1 MIIYQISINGVQ
13 SLITQESIDALKNQL
28 DVVEVVSHYIE
39 LKKMGSTFKACCP
52 FHQENTPSFVVN
64 SSKGFY
70 HCFGCGASGD
80 SITFVMEYE
89 KINYK
94 EALEKLAQ
102 FYNVTL
108 VYDNQKQQNVD
119 SKIMDF
125 MNDYYQNGITK
136 EVESYIHSRGIS
148 NVMKEKFELG
158 YAGHNYEIMAYLQK
172 NSVDMQEALNLGILG
187 VDNENGVKRYYARL
201 TQRLIFPIRSPQN
214 KIIGF
219 GGRTLGNHPAK
230 YINSPQTKL
239 FNKSQILYGYPQAK
253 ESIYKKEEIII
264 TEGYL
269 DVIMLHQAGFTNAVA
284 TLGTALTKEHLPLLS
299 KGNPKIIVAYD
310 GDNAGMNAAFKAAS
324 LLSLAKKE
332 GGVVLFDGG
341 LDPADMVKNGEIER
355 LKELFV
361 SPIPLIDFV
370 LEEMIKKYD
379 ITNPVQKD
387 KCLQE
392 VLEYLHQFSAVI
404 QEEYKGFL
412 AQKLKLPPHL
422 IKTQKYNEAKIVK
435 NQGDIYD
442 LAEKIIIKSVL
453 EDSSLL
459 EYVMDFLEPS
469 MFFTQQESFLKLIK
483 GDLQDKSLIGILLD
497 SKIKPQNKEKLK
509 QQMIMIL
516 HKFYEEQ
523 KNKIIQDKNL
533 SLREKAFLLRKYQKY
548 LENLKKGDLII
559 YESFSAF

>member
-148 NVMKEKFELG
+148 NAMKEKFELG

-253 ESIYKKEEIII
+253 ESIYKKRRN
-264 TEGYL
+264 Y
-269 DVIMLHQAGFTNAVA
+269 H
-284 TLGTALTKEHLPLLS
+284 H
-299 KGNPKIIVAYD
+299 
-310 GDNAGMNAAFKAAS
+310 
-324 LLSLAKKE
+324 
-332 GGVVLFDGG
+332 
-341 LDPADMVKNGEIER
+341 
-355 LKELFV
+355 
-361 SPIPLIDFV
+361 
-370 LEEMIKKYD
+370 
-379 ITNPVQKD
+379 
-387 KCLQE
+387 
-392 VLEYLHQFSAVI
+392 
-404 QEEYKGFL
+404 
-412 AQKLKLPPHL
+412 
-422 IKTQKYNEAKIVK
+422 
-435 NQGDIYD
+435 
-442 LAEKIIIKSVL
+442 
-453 EDSSLL
+453 
-459 EYVMDFLEPS
+459 
-469 MFFTQQESFLKLIK
+469 
-483 GDLQDKSLIGILLD
+483 
-497 SKIKPQNKEKLK
+497 
-509 QQMIMIL
+509 
-516 HKFYEEQ
+516 
-523 KNKIIQDKNL
+523 
-533 SLREKAFLLRKYQKY
+533 
-548 LENLKKGDLII
+548 
-559 YESFSAF
+559 